1 MARNIIQRLW
11 DGFNLLKFHCK
22 LWLAGTYFT
31 WFKKNRVVL
40 DGVELIVPDD
50 VTDIPLRGQLQVGFY
65 EREERHLLKKYLH
78 PDARVLELG
87 GCLGVVACIANKM
100 LQKPERHVVV
110 EANPNL
116 IRHLER
122 NKMHTNSAFAIE
134 HCVVSSRPELE
145 FFLGDSILGSSARRR
160 SPTKVLVP
168 GKTVAELERA
178 HAIKFDTLIMD
189 IEGAELEFLREN
201 RDWLR
206 QLNTVIAEIHEHPDY
221 LTNEEVAECK
231 IILEQAG
238 LRLEVVDGLTWVL
251 ERPKHRQ

>member
-1 MARNIIQRLW
+1 MAQNILQRLW
-11 DGFNLLKFHCK
+11 NGFSLLKFHCK

-31 WFKKNRVVL
+31 WFGKNRVVL
-40 DGVELIVPDD
+40 DGVELIVPDE

-65 EREERHLLKKYLH
+65 EREERRLLKNHLS

-87 GCLGVVACIANKM
+87 GCLGVVACIANNM
-100 LQKPERHVVV
+100 LRKPERHVVV

-122 NKMHTNSAFAIE
+122 NKLHTGSAFAIE
-134 HCVVSSRPELE
+134 HCVVSNRPERE

-160 SPTKVLVP
+160 SPTKVVVP

-178 HAIKFDTLIMD
+178 HEIKFDTLIMD
-189 IEGAELEFLREN
+189 IEGAELDFLREN

-206 QLNTVIAEIHEHPDY
+206 QLNTVIAEIHEHPEY
-221 LTNEEVAECK
+221 LSADEAAECK
-231 IILEQAG
+231 TILEHAG
-238 LRLEVVDGLTWVL
+238 LRLEVADGMTWVL
-251 ERPKHRQ
+251 ERPKH